1 MSGSDRTFRVV
12 GRSVPRVDGADKVR
26 GKAVFTDDMKLP
38 GMVHGKIKNS
48 TVAHGRIVRIDTE
61 KARALPGVLA
71 VITGDACPKPY
82 SVNNYKPTEW
92 ALARGKVVYYGEGVA
107 AVAAVDATTAQK
119 AVDLIEVDYEELPV
133 LLDPYDAMADEAARI
148 HDWAE
153 QNVGYEGLQQFGDVD
168 DTLER
173 SHVVVEN
180 RFYSSYTHPGFL
192 EPQSTVADFNPG
204 TGRLTVY
211 TCNQL
216 PHYLQQTIA
225 RTIDHPMEK
234 IRVVIPAVGG
244 AFGGKTEA
252 TPSCLVACLLSRTL
266 GRPVKIT
273 YSREEVFFQN
283 KGRHPAHMLMKMGF
297 DAQGQITAVDFDCLL
312 DGGGHSSWGF
322 VVMWFI
328 AALTHLPYKLP
339 VVRYRGKR
347 VYTNKPTPGAQR
359 CLGGVQVRIA
369 FEGLLDQGAARLGVN
384 PFDIRMRNAV
394 ETGYKGPTIIEV
406 RHAEFKKCLES
417 VAARSRF
424 VEKHGT
430 LPFGRGIGMAGG
442 HYSTGGAFLLYPSF
456 RAHTTAQIRVD
467 TEAGVTLYIGAT
479 AVGQGAL
486 TVLAQM
492 TAEMLGVDYREVHL
506 VCQDTM
512 LAPMDNG
519 TYDSRLTYGAAHA
532 IKNAAQD
539 VRKKL
544 FEVAAIMIGA
554 GKEHLDCADGDIF
567 SIYDPG
573 RKVPFKKAVYQYLS
587 TVGPLFGTGEYTPP
601 QPKGDYDGKLIGPSP
616 AFGFTAQA
624 AEVEVDTETGQIRIV
639 GYWEA
644 GDCGKAINPMSVEG
658 QVEGAISM
666 GLGAAFF
673 EEMVVDARGRML
685 NPNFHDY
692 KMPTALDMPTLD
704 LHIVDSYDP
713 TSAFGNKEVGEG
725 PVGPVI
731 PAILNAVYDAIGV
744 RFTEVPLKPEKVL
757 WALGKIDAPAER
769 RRHVTSEST
778 YCARRG
784 CAPDGTTL

>member
-1 MSGSDRTFRVV
+1 MGGTDRTFRVV
-12 GRSVPRVDGADKVR
+12 GKSLPQVDAADKVR

-38 GMVHGKIKNS
+38 GMVHARIKNS

-61 KARALPGVLA
+61 RARALPGVLA
-71 VITGDACPKPY
+71 VVTGDCCPKPY

-92 ALARGKVVYYGEGVA
+92 ALANGKVVYYGEGVA
-107 AVAAVDATTAQK
+107 AVAAVDARTARK
-119 AVDLIEVDYEELPV
+119 AVDLIDVEYEELPV
-133 LLDPYDAMADEAARI
+133 LLDPQEAMADGAPRI
-148 HDWAE
+148 HEWAE

-173 SHVVVEN
+173 SPVVVEN
-180 RFYSSYTHPGFL
+180 SFYSSYTHPGFL

-204 TGRLTVY
+204 SGLLTVY

-216 PHYLQQTIA
+216 PHYLQQTIS

-234 IRVVIPAVGG
+234 IRVVIPTVGG

-273 YSREEVFFQN
+273 YGRDEVFFQN

-297 DAQGQITAVDFDCLL
+297 DGEGRITAVDFDCLL

-328 AALTHLPYKLP
+328 AALTHLPYALP
-339 VVRYRGKR
+339 VVRYRGRR

-369 FEGLLDQGAARLGVN
+369 FESLLDQGAAKLGLN
-384 PFDIRMRNAV
+384 PFEIRMRNAV
-394 ETGYKGPTIIEV
+394 ETGYTGPTVIEV
-406 RHAEFKKCLES
+406 RHAEFKRCLES
-417 VAARSRF
+417 VAARSQF
-424 VEKHGT
+424 VEKYGK

-492 TAEMLGVDYREVHL
+492 TAERLGVDYREVHL

-532 IKNAAQD
+532 IKGAADD
-539 VRKKL
+539 VRRKL
-544 FEVAAIMIGA
+544 FEVAAVLVGA
-554 GKEHLDCADGDIF
+554 GKEHLDCANGEIF
-567 SIYDPG
+567 SIYEPG
-573 RKVPFKKAVYQYLS
+573 RKVAFKKAVYQYLS

-601 QPKGDYDGKLIGPSP
+601 QPKGNYDGKLIGPSP
-616 AFGFTAQA
+616 AFGFSAQA
-624 AEVEVDTETGQIRIV
+624 AEVEVDLETGRINVV

-644 GDCGKAINPMSVEG
+644 GDCGKAINPMAVEG

-673 EEMVVDARGRML
+673 EEMVVDAKGRLL

-692 KMPTALDMPTLD
+692 KMPTALDMPALD

-731 PAILNAVYDAIGV
+731 PAILNAVYDAIRI

-757 WALGKIDAPAER
+757 WALGTIEAPAER

-784 CAPDGTTL
+784 CAPDGSPL

>member
-1 MSGSDRTFRVV
+1 MSRQDTSFRVV
-12 GRSVPRVDGADKVR
+12 GKSVPRVDSADKVR
-26 GKAVFTDDMKLP
+26 GTAVFTDDLKLP
-38 GMVHGKIKNS
+38 GMVHGKIKYS
-48 TVAHGRIVRIDTE
+48 SVAHGRITRIDTD

-71 VITGDACPKPY
+71 VITGDACKKPY

-92 ALARGKVVYYGEGVA
+92 ALAPEKVVYYGEGVA
-107 AVAAVDATTAQK
+107 AVAAVDEATAAR
-119 AVDLIEVDYEELPV
+119 AVDLIEVEYEELPV
-133 LLDPYDAMADEAARI
+133 LLDPREALQR
-148 HDWAE
+148 DDVRVQEWAE
-153 QNVGYEGLQQFGDVD
+153 HNVGYEGLQQFGDVEA
-168 DTLER
+168 TLGT

-180 RFYSSYTHPGFL
+180 NFYSSYTHCGYL
-192 EPQSTVADFNPG
+192 EPQSTVADFNRG
-204 TGRLTVY
+204 TGQLTVY

-234 IRVVIPAVGG
+234 LRVVIPAVGG

-252 TPSCLVACLLSRTL
+252 TPACLVACLLSRQI

-273 YSREEVFFQN
+273 YTREEVFHQN

-297 DAQGQITAVDFDCLL
+297 DDRGHITVVDFDCLL

-328 AALTHLPYKLP
+328 AALTHLPYRVP
-339 VVRYRGKR
+339 VVRFRGKR

-369 FEGLLDQGAARLGVN
+369 FESMLDMGAEKLGLNPLEVRL
-384 PFDIRMRNAV
+384 RNAV
-394 ETGYKGPTIIEV
+394 EAGYKGPTVIEV
-406 RHAEFKKCLES
+406 RHSEFKQCLES
-417 VAARSRF
+417 VAARSKF
-424 VEKHGT
+424 VEKYGK
-430 LPFGRGIGMAGG
+430 LPRGRGIGMAGG
-442 HYSTGGAFLLYPSF
+442 HYSTGGAFLLYPSY
-456 RAHTTAQIRVD
+456 RPHSTAQIRVD
-467 TEAGVTLYIGAT
+467 TEAGVTLFIGAT
-479 AVGQGAL
+479 AIGQGAL

-492 TAEMLGVDYREVHL
+492 TAEGLGVDYRDVHV

-519 TYDSRLTYGAAHA
+519 TYDSRLTYGSAHA
-532 IKNAAQD
+532 IKGATD
-539 VRKKL
+539 DLRKKL
-544 FEVAAIMIGA
+544 FEVAAIAIGA
-554 GKEHLDCADGDIF
+554 GKDHLDCANGEIF
-567 SIYDPG
+567 SMYEPA
-573 RKVPFKKAVYQYLS
+573 RKMPFKKAVYQYLS
-587 TVGPLFGTGEYTPP
+587 TVGPLFGNGEYTPP

-616 AFGFTAQA
+616 AFGFTAQV
-624 AEVEVDTETGQIRIV
+624 AEVEVDFETGQIKIV

-644 GDCGKAINPMSVEG
+644 GDCGNPINPMSVEG

-673 EEMVVDARGRML
+673 EEMVMDAKGKML

-692 KMPTALDMPTLD
+692 KMPTALDMPALD
-704 LHIVDSYDP
+704 LEIVKSYDP

-731 PAILNAVYDAIGV
+731 PAILNAVYDAIGI
-744 RFTEVPLKPEKVL
+744 RFTEVPLKPEKIL
-757 WALGKIDAPAER
+757 WALGTIEAPAER
-769 RRHVTSEST
+769 RLHVSSEST

-784 CAPDGTTL
+784 CAPDGTPL

>member
-1 MSGSDRTFRVV
+1 MSDTPTFSVV
-12 GRSVPRVDGADKVR
+12 GKSVPRVDSADKVR
-26 GKAVFTDDMKLP
+26 GKAVFTDDLKLP
-38 GMVHGKIKNS
+38 GLVHAKIKHS
-48 TVAHGRIVRIDTE
+48 TVAHGRIVRIDTS
-61 KARALPGVLA
+61 KAAAVPGVLA
-71 VITGDACPKPY
+71 VITGDECVKPY
-82 SVNNYKPTEW
+82 SVNNYKPSEW

-107 AVAAVDATTAQK
+107 AVAAMDAKTAAR
-119 AVDLIEVDYEELPV
+119 AVDLIEVEYEELPV
-133 LLDPYDAMADEAARI
+133 LLDPREALTRDDVRI
-148 HDWAE
+148 HEWAE
-153 QNVGYEGLQQFGDVD
+153 HNVGYEGLQQFGDVD
-168 DTLER
+168 TTLEQ
-173 SHVVVEN
+173 SPIVVEN
-180 RFYSSYTHPGFL
+180 SFYSSYTHCGFL

-204 TGRLTVY
+204 SGQLTVY

-234 IRVVIPAVGG
+234 IRVVIPTVGG

-252 TPSCLVACLLSRTL
+252 TPSCLVACLLSRKL
-266 GRPVKIT
+266 GRPVKVT

-283 KGRHPAHMLMKMGF
+283 KGRHPAHMTMKMGF
-297 DAQGQITAVDFDCLL
+297 DRDGRITALDFDCLL

-328 AALTHLPYKLP
+328 AALMHLPYRLP

-369 FEGLLDQGAARLGVN
+369 FESMLDMGAGKLGINPLEVRL
-384 PFDIRMRNAV
+384 RNAV
-394 ETGYKGPTIIEV
+394 ETGYKGPTVIEV
-406 RHAEFKKCLES
+406 RHTEFKQCLES
-417 VAARSRF
+417 VAARSKF
-424 VEKHGT
+424 VEKHGK

-442 HYSTGGAFLLYPSF
+442 HYSTGGAFLLYPSY
-456 RAHTTAQIRVD
+456 RPHSTAQIRVD

-479 AVGQGAL
+479 AIGQGAI
-486 TVLAQM
+486 TVMAQM
-492 TAEMLGVDYREVHL
+492 TAEMLGIDYRDVHI
-506 VCQDTM
+506 VHQDTM

-519 TYDSRLTYGAAHA
+519 TYDSRLTYGAGHA
-532 IKNAAQD
+532 IKLAAQD
-539 VRKKL
+539 VLQKL
-544 FEVAAIMIGA
+544 FEVVAVALGVRPDHLECKA
-554 GKEHLDCADGDIF
+554 GEIR
-567 SIYDPG
+567 SIYEPA

-587 TVGPLFGTGEYTPP
+587 AKGALVGLGEYTPP
-601 QPKGDYDGKLIGPSP
+601 QPKGDYEGKLIGPSP

-624 AEVEVDTETGQIRIV
+624 AEVEVDLETGRITVV

-644 GDCGKAINPMSVEG
+644 GDCGNPINPMSVEG

-673 EEMVVDARGRML
+673 EEMVMDARGKML

-692 KMPTALDMPTLD
+692 KMPTALDMPDLD
-704 LHIVDSYDP
+704 LEIVKSYDP

-731 PAILNAVYDAIGV
+731 PAILNAVYDAIGI

-757 WALGKIDAPAER
+757 WALGTIEAPAER
-769 RRHVTSEST
+769 RLHVTSEST

-784 CAPDGTTL
+784 CAPDGSPL

>member
-1 MSGSDRTFRVV
+1 MSDTPTFSVV
-12 GRSVPRVDGADKVR
+12 GKSVPRVDSADKVR
-26 GKAVFTDDMKLP
+26 GKAVFTDDLKLP
-38 GMVHGKIKNS
+38 GLVHAKIKHS
-48 TVAHGRIVRIDTE
+48 TVAHGRIVRIDTS
-61 KARALPGVLA
+61 KAAAVPGVLA
-71 VITGDACPKPY
+71 VITGDECVKPY
-82 SVNNYKPTEW
+82 SVNNYKPSEW

-107 AVAAVDATTAQK
+107 AVAAMDAKTAAR
-119 AVDLIEVDYEELPV
+119 AVDLIEVEYEELPV
-133 LLDPYDAMADEAARI
+133 LLDPREALTRDDVRI
-148 HDWAE
+148 HEWAE
-153 QNVGYEGLQQFGDVD
+153 HNVGYEGLQQFGDVD
-168 DTLER
+168 TTLEQ
-173 SHVVVEN
+173 SPIVVEN
-180 RFYSSYTHPGFL
+180 SFYSSYTHCGFL

-204 TGRLTVY
+204 SGQLTVY

-234 IRVVIPAVGG
+234 IRVVIPTVGG

-252 TPSCLVACLLSRTL
+252 TPSCLVACLLSRKL
-266 GRPVKIT
+266 GRPVKVT

-283 KGRHPAHMLMKMGF
+283 KGRHPAHMTMKMGF
-297 DAQGQITAVDFDCLL
+297 DRDGRITALDFDCLL

-328 AALTHLPYKLP
+328 AALMHLPYRLP

-369 FEGLLDQGAARLGVN
+369 FESMLDMGAGKLGINPLEVRL
-384 PFDIRMRNAV
+384 RNAV
-394 ETGYKGPTIIEV
+394 ETGYKGPTVIEV
-406 RHAEFKKCLES
+406 RHTEFKQCLES
-417 VAARSRF
+417 VAARSKF
-424 VEKHGT
+424 VEKHGK

-442 HYSTGGAFLLYPSF
+442 HYSTGGAFLLYPSY
-456 RAHTTAQIRVD
+456 RPHSTAQIRVD

-479 AVGQGAL
+479 AIGQGAI
-486 TVLAQM
+486 TVMAQM
-492 TAEMLGVDYREVHL
+492 TAEMLGIDYRDVHI
-506 VCQDTM
+506 VHQDTM

-519 TYDSRLTYGAAHA
+519 TYDSRLTYGAGHA
-532 IKNAAQD
+532 IKLAAQD
-539 VRKKL
+539 VLQKL
-544 FEVAAIMIGA
+544 FEVAAVALGVRPDHLECKA
-554 GKEHLDCADGDIF
+554 GEIR
-567 SIYDPG
+567 SIYEPA

-587 TVGPLFGTGEYTPP
+587 AKGALVGLGEYTPP
-601 QPKGDYDGKLIGPSP
+601 QPKGDYEGKLIGPSP

-624 AEVEVDTETGQIRIV
+624 AEVEVDLETGRITVV

-644 GDCGKAINPMSVEG
+644 GDCGNPINPMSVEG

-673 EEMVVDARGRML
+673 EEMVMDARGKML

-692 KMPTALDMPTLD
+692 KMPTALDMPDLD
-704 LHIVDSYDP
+704 LEIVKSYDP

-731 PAILNAVYDAIGV
+731 PAILNAVYDAIGI

-757 WALGKIDAPAER
+757 WALGTIEAPAER
-769 RRHVTSEST
+769 RLHVTSEST

-784 CAPDGTTL
+784 CAPDGSPL